1 MLMDALS
8 RLSNSDTNEK
18 PKSIFQNSWKS
29 IWDIS
34 VHNLT
39 FERIPFKKKSS
50 PIVLYYSK
58 MWRRIFSH
66 VSMCI
71 SYAKNPKC
79 ARNAKNPFPYLHF
92 HVTMWTGEVIVMKAR
107 LQVLPTS
114 TPSVHVII
122 IFVIARLQESN
133 CPHRRALKKQ
143 FCGTSLENLEKT
155 PTLLPLIPLLL
166 LRKLYSYL
174 LIRNISTKY
183 SLPTCA
189 PVTYMLI
196 NGEYFH
202 QLALLVSFTSQL
214 H

>member
-174 LIRNISTKY
+174 LIRNIFTKY
-183 SLPTCA
+183 SLPTCSFI
-189 PVTYMLI
+189 TYLLI
-196 NGEYFH
+196 RH
-202 QLALLVSFTSQL
+202 L
-214 H
+214 HAN

>member
-1 MLMDALS
+1 MKNQNQSSKIIRNPYEIYPYIIWPSREYLS
-8 RLSNSDTNEK
+8 
-18 PKSIFQNSWKS
+18 
-29 IWDIS
+29 
-34 VHNLT
+34 
-39 FERIPFKKKSS
+39 KKKSS

-133 CPHRRALKKQ
+133 CPHRRAIKKQ

>member
-122 IFVIARLQESN
+122 IFVIARLQEYN
-133 CPHRRALKKQ
+133 CPHRRALKQ

-196 NGEYFH
+196 H
-202 QLALLVSFTSQL
+202 HISAHSSPTC
-214 H
+214 

>member
-1 MLMDALS
+1 MKNQNQSSKILGNPYEIYPYIIWPSREYLS
-8 RLSNSDTNEK
+8 KKKNFSYGPIL
-18 PKSIFQNSWKS
+18 FQNVKKN
-29 IWDIS
+29 IFPCKY
-34 VHNLT
+34 VHFL
-39 FERIPFKKKSS
+39 RKKSE
-50 PIVLYYSK
+50 
-58 MWRRIFSH
+58 
-66 VSMCI
+66 
-71 SYAKNPKC
+71 C

-122 IFVIARLQESN
+122 IFVIARLQEAN

-166 LRKLYSYL
+166 LRKLYPYL
-174 LIRNISTKY
+174 LIRNIFTKY

-196 NGEYFH
+196 H
-202 QLALLVSFTSQL
+202 HISAHSSPTC
-214 H
+214 